1 MKLEKWIEIKK
12 KDHPV
17 SGLEHDDVEKCLN
30 IIKHLMKAVKWY
42 EDDENWLAE
51 HAIEINGG
59 ELATYAEIYGP
70 KMARIAIEACEK
82 EIG

>member
-1 MKLEKWIEIKK
+1 MKLEEWIKK
-12 KDHPV
+12 
-17 SGLEHDDVEKCLN
+17 EKAIFNGRYDCYEAEIYFR
-30 IIKHLMKAVKWY
+30 IIEHLMKAVKWY

-59 ELATYAEIYGP
+59 ELATYAQLYGP

-82 EIG
+82 EIS